1 MVGVSV
7 GVRAPRAAAV
17 AILVAGLALAGC
29 AGGGGGP
36 SAPADPQRNAD
47 AKSVT
52 LVISA
57 NDAQGGKNA
66 DEADWI
72 VNYVIPE
79 FTKQMA
85 ARGVT
90 AQVTFQPSGVD
101 DEQFKTRLSL
111 DMRTGGRA
119 DIVTLDG
126 IWVGEF
132 ADAGYVRPLADV
144 VGPTADSWDGW
155 SQIPAAVQQLGTYD
169 GKRYGI
175 PYNTDGRV
183 LYFNKELFAKAGLPA
198 DWQPTSW
205 QDVLD
210 AGAKLKALP
219 GVDPIQLNAGTAMGE
234 AATMQGVLPL
244 LAGTGSAL
252 RAGGKWQGDTAA
264 VRDVLGVYQK
274 VYGGGLG
281 DVTLQQDAKGRD
293 KSFQE
298 FAAGK
303 IGILLESD
311 YFWRSVVEPKQGIA
325 PMPNRDQVVGF
336 AKIPAQSP
344 GKGPNGQGF
353 VSMSGG
359 GVRMVN
365 PATKSPQQAWKLL
378 QFMNSAQAV
387 TALVGDTPRITQ
399 RADVNARTLGRDP
412 LLTYISGQVLP
423 VTAYRPSTAEYPQVS
438 HALQQATAAV
448 VAGTPPDQA
457 AKKYGA
463 ALEGALGGAGDI
475 TSN

>member
-1 MVGVSV
+1 MVRLSS
-7 GVRAPRAAAV
+7 ARAAA
-17 AILVAGLALAGC
+17 ALILVAALALAGC
-29 AGGGGGP
+29 AGGGGG
-36 SAPADPQRNAD
+36 SAAPADPQRGAD
-47 AKSVT
+47 AKDVT

-79 FTKQMA
+79 FTKQEA
-85 ARGVT
+85 AKGVKAT
-90 AQVTFQPSGVD
+90 VTFQPSGVD

-111 DMRTGGRA
+111 DMRTGGGA

-132 ADAGYVRPLADV
+132 AEAGYVRPLPDV
-144 VGPTADSWDGW
+144 VGPAADGWDGW
-155 SQIPAAVQQLGTYD
+155 AQIPAAVQQLGTYD

-175 PYNTDGRV
+175 PYSTDGRV
-183 LYFNKELFAKAGLPA
+183 LYFNKALFARAGLPT
-198 DWQPTSW
+198 DWQPHSW

-234 AATMQGVLPL
+234 ATTMQGVLPL
-244 LAGTGSAL
+244 LAGTGTAL
-252 RAGGKWQGDTAA
+252 RADDGKWQGDTTA
-264 VRDVLGVYQK
+264 VRDVLGMYQK

-281 DVTLQQDAKGRD
+281 DPRLQLDAKGRD
-293 KSFQE
+293 KSFTE

-303 IGILLESD
+303 VGILLESD

-325 PMPNRDQVVGF
+325 PMANRDQVVGF
-336 AKIPAQSP
+336 VKIPAQQP
-344 GKGPNGQGF
+344 GKGPHGQDF

-359 GVRMVN
+359 GVRTVN
-365 PATKSPQQAWKLL
+365 PASKYPQQAWQLL
-378 QFMNSAQAV
+378 RFMNSAPAV
-387 TALVGDTPRITQ
+387 TALVGGTPRITQ
-399 RADVNARTLGRDP
+399 RTDVNNQTLSRDP
-412 LLTYISGQVLP
+412 LLTYIAGQVLP
-423 VTAYRPSTAEYPQVS
+423 LTAYRPSIAEYPQVS
-438 HALQQATAAV
+438 QALQEATAAV
-448 VAGTPPDQA
+448 LAGTPPADA
-457 AKKYGA
+457 AKKYGT